1 MYPSATWLKSLF
13 FSLDVQVRTL
23 LREPEEEEPEEP
35 EQLVIRI
42 KLALILILWVKML
55 TIILQRT
62 KSINLIFA

>member
-42 KLALILILWVKML
+42 KLALILWVKML